1 MYYIYVYCHNIHF
14 SVCPLFFIIILT
26 LFLLV
31 SLCYLFWPDDLWVYS
46 ALLRWTGHDLWLRV
60 IVMFQ
65 LGLGRRT
72 HRSEFSASSFSL
84 VLFPFSFFLI
94 FYLYLYLFSVG
105 FSLISLFVWSKSP
118 SSPFLRFYFFLMIFS
133 RYSYLSSYLIAAIIY
148 FLINFVSFLKSASV
162 SPRGRPHCTSF
173 VTLGAAAA
181 QR

>member
-1 MYYIYVYCHNIHF
+1 MYDIYVYCHNIHF

-26 LFLLV
+26 MFLLV

-84 VLFPFSFFLI
+84 VLFPFSFFLYFVLVFSWFLSYFFFRMI
-94 FYLYLYLFSVG
+94 YVSKLSLLAFFLAIRFKFLLYCCYYF
-105 FSLISLFVWSKSP
+105 
-118 SSPFLRFYFFLMIFS
+118 FYFVFI
-133 RYSYLSSYLIAAIIY
+133 
-148 FLINFVSFLKSASV
+148 LKSASV